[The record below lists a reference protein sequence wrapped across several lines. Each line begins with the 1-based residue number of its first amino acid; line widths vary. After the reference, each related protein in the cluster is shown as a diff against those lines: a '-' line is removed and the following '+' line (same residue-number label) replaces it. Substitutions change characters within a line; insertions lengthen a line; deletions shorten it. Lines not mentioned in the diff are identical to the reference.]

1 MAVLLGRGR
10 IVVLLWVGALLHALL
25 PELIKSLFL
34 LITPRLKADITY
46 NRYHYKQISLVPDGE
61 AISSAGPAEPHCS
74 VSRRKFYIYI
84 GPEYFH

>member
-1 MAVLLGRGR
+1 M
-10 IVVLLWVGALLHALL
+10 
-25 PELIKSLFL
+25 
-34 LITPRLKADITY
+34 TPRLKADITH